1 MKLFSKITAFL
12 LFLLLALVSC
22 SGSVK
27 LEYEEGQLV
36 NKNKKLAY
44 SPAPLNYEPVAIGE
58 EYAVYGKTKT
68 PLYEIIGLDPKEWL
82 TEANTGTT
90 TTIFYGD
97 GVTLPTL
104 REIDPDE
111 IYVCLN
117 GAVTFA
123 QSTIK
128 NKEAID
134 KLIDVFE
141 SGEQIDWPLTG
152 AVRIY
157 ELKFH
162 STENWDRLYYNL
174 TFGEFPEGMFLYD
187 RLTKRCVEIGSL
199 LDDAVNG

>member
-12 LFLLLALVSC
+12 LLLLLALVSC
-22 SGSVK
+22 SSSVK

>member
-12 LFLLLALVSC
+12 LLLLLALVSC